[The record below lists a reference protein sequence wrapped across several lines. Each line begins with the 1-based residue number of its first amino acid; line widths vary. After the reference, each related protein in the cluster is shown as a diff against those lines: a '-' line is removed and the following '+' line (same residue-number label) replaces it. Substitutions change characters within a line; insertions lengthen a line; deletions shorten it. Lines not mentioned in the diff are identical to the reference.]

1 MHPGEQYSTGP
12 DLAGAPER
20 VASPP
25 QLRPDVV
32 GQEDSIAPAARR
44 WWVAAAWVAGG
55 LALFAFFLRISLSF
69 AQDSDGA
76 NNALQAWDLL
86 HGNLLLHG
94 WIIGDATFY
103 TFELPLF
110 SVTEA
115 FFGLHSLTIHVA
127 CALIYVIVV
136 GVAVAVARTDSR
148 GLSTAIRCG
157 VVIAVLAA
165 PLLTLRDV
173 SIMLEH
179 PDHIGTSAILVVGF
193 LLIDRAPGRRF
204 TPPLLCAI
212 LFAGQLGDATVLY
225 VGVPAVLIV
234 CAYRILTSGNIRA
247 GLNIRTG
254 DMAIAVAA
262 AVSVPLASLARDA
275 IVHFGGYLMI
285 PPQTSIAPIGQWPH
299 HAELAAE
306 HIRTLF
312 GVTYSGAVLG
322 TLGVVFGLACLL
334 AATFGFGKVIWTW
347 RSASRAE
354 QLLCLAIVINIGVY
368 VVSTIADAGNARE
381 LDAVVTFGAILAA
394 RACVPGRIVGV
405 RQARVAIA
413 AAAVVA
419 LLPLGAAATRPPA
432 TPAAVR
438 LATWL
443 EAHRLTYGIGGYWDA
458 SAVTVQSGDRVEVR
472 AITLNSHDGHR
483 RFAAFDWETKASWY
497 DPNQHDAT
505 FAIADRHR
513 GHEYFMANV
522 FEKYLP
528 RPVATYQVAGCV
540 ILVYRTNL
548 LRHVVPALP
557 LRPPRSN

>member
-1 MHPGEQYSTGP
+1 MPGEQYPTGP
-12 DLAGAPER
+12 DLAGAPEM

-25 QLRPDVV
+25 QLRPDV
-32 GQEDSIAPAARR
+32 GQEESIAPTARR
-44 WWVAAAWVAGG
+44 WWAAVAWVVGG

-76 NNALQAWDLL
+76 NNALQAWDML

-94 WIIGDATFY
+94 WIVGDATFY

-110 SVTEA
+110 SVTEV

-127 CALIYVIVV
+127 CALIYLIVAA
-136 GVAVAVARTDSR
+136 VAVAVARTDSR
-148 GLSTAIRCG
+148 GMSMAVRCG

-165 PLLTLRDV
+165 PLLALKDV

-179 PDHIGTSAILVVGF
+179 PDHIGTSAIMLVGF

-212 LFAGQLGDATVLY
+212 LCAGQLGDATVLY

-234 CAYRILTSGNIRA
+234 CAYRILVPGITRGRV
-247 GLNIRTG
+247 NIRTG

-285 PPQTSIAPIGQWPH
+285 PPETKIAPIRLWKH
-299 HAELAAE
+299 HAVLAGQ
-306 HIRTLF
+306 HILSLF
-312 GVTYSGAVLG
+312 GVTSSGAVLG
-322 TLGVVFGLACLL
+322 TLGILFGLACLL

-347 RSASRAE
+347 RTASRVE
-354 QLLCLAIVINIGVY
+354 QLLCLAIVINIAVY
-368 VVSTIADAGNARE
+368 VVSSIAEPGNARE
-381 LDAVVTFGAILAA
+381 LDALVPFGAILAA

-419 LLPLGAAATRPPA
+419 LLPLAAAATRPPA

-458 SAVTVQSGDRVEVR
+458 SAVTVQSGDRVKVR
-472 AITLNSHDGHR
+472 AITLTYHGGHR

-497 DPNQHDAT
+497 DANQHDAT
-505 FAIADRHR
+505 FAIADLHR
-513 GHEYFMANV
+513 GNDLIRADLYER
-522 FEKYLP
+522 YLP
-528 RPVATYQVAGCV
+528 RPVATYRVAGCV
-540 ILVYRTNL
+540 ILLYRTNL
-548 LRHVVPALP
+548 LRHVIPALP
-557 LRPPRSN
+557 LRPPKS

>member
-1 MHPGEQYSTGP
+1 MRRGEQYSTGP

-25 QLRPDVV
+25 QVRPDV

-44 WWVAAAWVAGG
+44 WWVAVAWVAVG

-76 NNALQAWDLL
+76 NNALQAWDML

-110 SVTEA
+110 SLTEV

-127 CALIYVIVV
+127 CALIYLIVV
-136 GVAVAVARTDSR
+136 AVAVAVARTDSR
-148 GLSTAIRCG
+148 GLSLAVRCG
-157 VVIAVLAA
+157 VVVAVLAA
-165 PLLTLRDV
+165 PLLTFKDV

-179 PDHIGTSAILVVGF
+179 PDHIGTSAILLVCF
-193 LLIDRAPGRRF
+193 LLIDRAPARRF
-204 TPPLLCAI
+204 TPPLLCLI
-212 LFAGQLGDATVLY
+212 LCAGQLGDATVLY
-225 VGVPAVLIV
+225 VGVPAVLIA
-234 CAYRILTSGNIRA
+234 CAYRVLTSGNIRA
-247 GLNIRTG
+247 QMNFRTG
-254 DMAIAVAA
+254 DIPIAVAA

-285 PPQTSIAPIGQWPH
+285 PPQTQVAPIGQWGR
-299 HAELAAE
+299 HAVYAGE
-306 HIRTLF
+306 HVLTLF
-312 GVTYSGAVLG
+312 GATSSAAVLG
-322 TLGVVFGLACLL
+322 TFGVAFGLACLL

-347 RSASRAE
+347 RTASRAE
-354 QLLCLAIVINIGVY
+354 QLLCLAIVINIAVY
-368 VVSTIADAGNARE
+368 VVSSIAQPGNARE
-381 LDAVVTFGAILAA
+381 LDALVPWGAILAA

-419 LLPLGAAATRPPA
+419 LLPLAAAATRPPA

-443 EAHRLTYGIGGYWDA
+443 EAHRLTYGISGYWDA
-458 SAVTVQSGDRVEVR
+458 SAVTVQSGDRVQVR
-472 AITLNSHDGHR
+472 AITLAYHDGHR
-483 RFAAFDWETKASWY
+483 RVAAFDWETKASWY
-497 DPNQHDAT
+497 DASQHDAT
-505 FAIADRHR
+505 FVIADRHR
-513 GHEYFMANV
+513 GHDYYLPDV
-522 FEKYLP
+522 FKRYLP
-528 RPVATYQVAGCV
+528 RPVASYQVAGCV
-540 ILVYRTNL
+540 IMVYRTNL

-557 LRPPRSN
+557 VRPPKN